1 MISVEN
7 LSKIYN
13 DDDVITNALLN
24 VTFSIKEGEFI
35 GLMGRSGSG
44 KSTLLHQLGLLDT
57 PTSGK
62 ISLLGKDV
70 LTMSG
75 DEKTYFRLHNLGYVF
90 QEYGLIPEF
99 TALENVAFPALAT
112 NNDKAY
118 ERALELLT
126 YVGLRERAHHT
137 PHRMSGGEMQRVAI
151 ARALINDPAILFAD
165 EPTAN
170 LDSHSSEVVLSLFKQ
185 LQTDLKKTILMVT
198 HEIADKKYTDRIIFL
213 KDGEV
218 IEGVSGD
225 GTPFLNESPRGILRP
240 FK

>member
-13 DDDVITNALLN
+13 DDDVKTNALVN
-24 VTFSIKEGEFI
+24 VSFTVKKGEFI

-62 ISLLGKDV
+62 VTLLGKDV
-70 LTMSG
+70 LAMSIV
-75 DEKTYFRLHNLGYVF
+75 EKTYFRLHHLGYVF

-112 NNDKAY
+112 NNSQAY

-126 YVGLRERAHHT
+126 YVGLKERAHHN
-137 PHRMSGGEMQRVAI
+137 PLRMSGGEKQRVAI
-151 ARALINDPAILFAD
+151 ARALINDPDIIFAD

-185 LQTDLKKTILMVT
+185 LQIDFKKTILMVT

-213 KDGEV
+213 KDGEI
-218 IEGVSGD
+218 IENVSGD
-225 GTPFLNESPRGILRP
+225 GTPTTFEKIGNVLRP
-240 FK
+240 F